1 MSSLDRIDPRVV
13 TRQNTSLMA
22 VAFLGCAMV
31 AGCGDDKPYHDTSL
45 TEATVSGTVTAKGEP
60 VTAGTISF
68 NGANSGRLVA
78 AKTAEIGPDGR
89 YTLKA
94 YTGDNQVTY
103 GGDVAKK
110 HMGVGLRKDFATV
123 QSGENT
129 FDFDVL
135 GEGGKNIT
143 IDVTKKSKRQRR

>member
-1 MSSLDRIDPRVV
+1 MEPMIVFRRCGVFRPLMSSLILV
-13 TRQNTSLMA
+13 TI
-22 VAFLGCAMV
+22 
-31 AGCGDDKPYHDTSL
+31 AGCGDGKPYTDTSL
-45 TEATVSGTVTAKGEP
+45 TEATVSGVVTANGEP

-68 NGANSGRLVA
+68 NAANSGRIVGA
-78 AKTAEIGPDGR
+78 RPAEIGSDGR
-89 YTLKA
+89 YTLKT

-123 QSGENT
+123 KSGENT

-135 GEGGKNIT
+135 GPGGKNVT
-143 IDVTKKSKRQRR
+143 IDATKKATRRKR

>member
-1 MSSLDRIDPRVV
+1 MIVLRPK
-13 TRQNTSLMA
+13 
-22 VAFLGCAMV
+22 AFLLAIAFLTSAMV
-31 AGCGDDKPYHDTSL
+31 PGCGDGKPYHDTSL

-68 NGANSGRLVA
+68 NAANSGRLVA
-78 AKTAEIGPDGR
+78 ARTAEIGPDGH
-89 YTLKA
+89 YSLKT

-103 GGDVAKK
+103 GGELAKK

-123 QSGENT
+123 QSGANT

-135 GEGGKNIT
+135 GATNRSASF
-143 IDVTKKSKRQRR
+143 DLSKKGRRKKR